1 MLQVMEDDEH
11 YVDDPKNPQFQH
23 HGGEYAYQGG
33 NSGGDFE
40 GEGFQG
46 EHEGFEASGT
56 VHQPCTCITVCYYHG
71 GLTATLHASAGHAVL
86 PSCLLVIL
94 CIVQLSVRAVLWS
107 MMGAVTTGLILLDHN
122 TVAVEV
128 HVASSSMQALH
139 AAAACSANACMNP
152 KAMLA

>member
-1 MLQVMEDDEH
+1 MEDDEH

-56 VHQPCTCITVCYYHG
+56 VHQPCTYITVCDVHAG
-71 GLTATLHASAGHAVL
+71 NSSCKSQSRFSSIRLTIFCV
-86 PSCLLVIL
+86 
-94 CIVQLSVRAVLWS
+94 VQLSVRRLSEQCFGVRAVLWCQS
-107 MMGAVTTGLILLDHN
+107 NAWVFHEGYENWSDLTRPHCSWQFEL
-122 TVAVEV
+122 
-128 HVASSSMQALH
+128 HVASF
-139 AAAACSANACMNP
+139 CM
-152 KAMLA
+152 KA

>member
-1 MLQVMEDDEH
+1 MEDDEH

-86 PSCLLVIL
+86 PSSAGHSLHRAIVCQSSALVYDGS
-94 CIVQLSVRAVLWS
+94 CDNWS
-107 MMGAVTTGLILLDHN
+107 DLTRPQY
-122 TVAVEV
+122 
-128 HVASSSMQALH
+128 S
-139 AAAACSANACMNP
+139 CC
-152 KAMLA
+152 

>member
-1 MLQVMEDDEH
+1 MHTAKASAGSVFSAWHTCSLQVMEDDEH

-56 VHQPCTCITVCYYHG
+56 VHQPCRHTTVCCTHS
-71 GLTATLHASAGHAVL
+71 GLSTTLHANSRSASL
-86 PSCLLVIL
+86 PSPLLVIF
-94 CIVQLSVRAVLWS
+94 CAVQLSEQCF
-107 MMGAVTTGLILLDHN
+107 GL
-122 TVAVEV
+122 
-128 HVASSSMQALH
+128 
-139 AAAACSANACMNP
+139 
-152 KAMLA
+152 

>member
-1 MLQVMEDDEH
+1 MEDDEH

-56 VHQPCTCITVCYYHG
+56 MHQPCTYTTVCYIHAGPACKSPLYISSIMPAEHFLRCETVCQSSALVYDESCDNWSN
-71 GLTATLHASAGHAVL
+71 LTRPQYKL
-86 PSCLLVIL
+86 
-94 CIVQLSVRAVLWS
+94 
-107 MMGAVTTGLILLDHN
+107 
-122 TVAVEV
+122 
-128 HVASSSMQALH
+128 HVASS
-139 AAAACSANACMNP
+139 
-152 KAMLA
+152 